1 MIERAR
7 AALAAARE
15 ATGWPDLAYVLA
27 KDPDGYDCD
36 GNAGRRALV
45 LWGMQYDWQAGDL
58 PLHRF
63 LAEQEALCRSTAPF
77 SGTGAEYE
85 IAGYLLARHRLVED
99 VWRQWDLKSANF
111 DTYCAYDVEAV
122 VAAGV
127 AETLAYVRA
136 TEHPEQS
143 DVLARLTH
151 EDPVPLTDES
161 VARYFARKARWFPAD
176 PAEEDPDTWARRAE
190 DLAYWGL

>member
-7 AALAAARE
+7 AALAAARKGAE
-15 ATGWPDLAYVLA
+15 WPDLAYVPA

-45 LWGMQYDWQAGDL
+45 LWGLQYDWQAADL

-63 LAEQEALCRSTAPF
+63 IAEQEALCRANAPF
-77 SGTGAEYE
+77 SGTGEEYE
-85 IAGYLLARHRLVED
+85 IVGYLLARHRLVED
-99 VWRQWDLKSANF
+99 VWRQWHLKSANF

-136 TEHPEQS
+136 SDHPDQ
-143 DVLARLTH
+143 
-151 EDPVPLTDES
+151 ES
-161 VARYFARKARWFPAD
+161 VLDRLAPAGEPVVTEDEVAGYFARKARWFPAD